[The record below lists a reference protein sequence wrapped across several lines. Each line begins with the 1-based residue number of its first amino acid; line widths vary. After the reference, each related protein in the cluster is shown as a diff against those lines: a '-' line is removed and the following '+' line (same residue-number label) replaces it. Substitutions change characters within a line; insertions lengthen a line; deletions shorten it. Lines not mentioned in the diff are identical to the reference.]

1 MPGKKRTVAE
11 TLAAMTDSDDPEPDS
26 PQGGSQGG
34 GNIRQTSSS
43 HAPGFTPRRVASAQ
57 TKSVSSA
64 NRNRKR
70 SSNSSGAHP
79 DTPGARPRGVT
90 SPVISPWGLTPAN
103 DSTALSLAMTTNS
116 PSPSPSSSPDTQVT
130 SFGSPLPITR
140 NSSPIT
146 PHSLSSPR
154 SSSPS
159 DSESDDD
166 LGENASNKALLMSVI
181 KRMDRH
187 KKMLSKLQKSEQ
199 SSSKKMETRMRAKDV
214 PLEVRVSLMHNGC
227 NFGLSAV
234 YLAVERNKACV

>member
-1 MPGKKRTVAE
+1 MPGEKRTVAE

-26 PQGGSQGG
+26 PQDGSQGG

-70 SSNSSGAHP
+70 SSNPSISGTHP
-79 DTPGARPRGVT
+79 DTPRARPRGLT
-90 SPVISPWGLTPAN
+90 SPDAAAISPGGLTPVN

-116 PSPSPSSSPDTQVT
+116 PSPSPSSSPVT
-130 SFGSPLPITR
+130 SPLPITR

-166 LGENASNKALLMSVI
+166 VGENASNKALLMSVI

-187 KKMLSKLQKSEQ
+187 EKMLSKLQKSEQ
-199 SSSKKMETRMRAKDV
+199 SSSKKRETRTRAKDV

-234 YLAVERNKACV
+234 YLAIERNKACV